1 MGAKRPAGWAMSY
14 LGYANPLRRLSGTLL
29 GWLNPPR
36 PVYQAPG
43 IFHIIG
49 HRGAPQSAPENTIPS
64 FATAIE
70 LGANA
75 VETDVCVTRDGHF
88 ILWHDANP
96 DGSVAQIRP
105 LIDVGLYITCIPAP
119 GSPWRQPVDEL
130 DLATLQTHYGYMH
143 RAHGTT
149 ALSQES
155 VQPEV
160 PIAVFEDLIEW
171 ASLEKRVR
179 CVFLDLKLT
188 PEQPDAAVSLLDL
201 LRRLYTHEGFRD
213 DLVFG
218 LLSTQTEIVEAMVR
232 EAQRAVLPPTIQLY
246 GDFEL
251 PGVLSLAPRLGI
263 RHASMGCTRRI
274 WVDFR
279 REVSQVLA
287 ARDMARF
294 DSVIAWTVNDEAQLL
309 ELMALGVNGIIT
321 DNPALLRHIVETSNH
336 TPPTAHAPSPD
347 LPE

>member
-1 MGAKRPAGWAMSY
+1 MSY
-14 LGYANPLRRLSGTLL
+14 LGYMNPLRRLSGTLL

-36 PVYQAPG
+36 PVHQTPD
-43 IFHIIG
+43 IFYIIG
-49 HRGAPQSAPENTIPS
+49 HRGAPQSAPENTISS

-105 LIDVGLYITCIPAP
+105 LIDVGLYIACIPAL

-130 DLATLQTHYGYMH
+130 DLSTLQTHYGYIH
-143 RAHGTT
+143 RAHGTM
-149 ALSQES
+149 ALLQES
-155 VQPEV
+155 AQPEV
-160 PIAVFEDLIEW
+160 AITVLEDLIAW
-171 ASLEKRVR
+171 VRLEQRVR
-179 CVFLDLKLT
+179 HVFLDLKLT
-188 PEQPDAAVSLLDL
+188 PEQSDTAVSLLDL
-201 LRRLYTHEGFRD
+201 LRRLCTREGFRD
-213 DLVFG
+213 DVVFC
-218 LLSTQTEIVEAMVR
+218 LLSTQTEIVEALVR
-232 EAQRAVLPPTIQLY
+232 EAQRAALPPTIQLY

-251 PGVLSLAPRLGI
+251 PGVLALAPRLGI

-274 WVDFR
+274 WGDFR

-287 ARDMARF
+287 ARDRGRF

-336 TPPTAHAPSPD
+336 TPPGREATESA
-347 LPE
+347 L